1 MRAVVLGRA
10 APAVAVFLSVGV
22 QEGQAVLSES
32 LTSLQA
38 KHLHCVFLQPT
49 QPRQKCLHY
58 AEAVLETGDTTEM
71 ILESWL
77 KK

>member
-1 MRAVVLGRA
+1 MRAAVLGQA
-10 APAVAVFLSVGV
+10 APAVAVFSSVGV

-38 KHLHCVFLQPT
+38 RHLHCVFIQPT
-49 QPRQKCLHY
+49 QPTRKCLLC
-58 AEAVLETGDTTEM
+58 AEAMLETGGTEM
-71 ILESWL
+71 ILESCL